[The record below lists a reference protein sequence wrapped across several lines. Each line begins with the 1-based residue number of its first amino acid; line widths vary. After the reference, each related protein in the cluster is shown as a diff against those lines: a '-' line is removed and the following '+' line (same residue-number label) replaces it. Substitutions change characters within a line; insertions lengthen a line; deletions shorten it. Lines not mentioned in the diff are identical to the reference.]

1 MDIGYGHLKQY
12 DKFGLLFVQ
21 KNFGAYLAIA
31 SNVPNALFVML
42 NAAFGQR
49 FPFVRRVLVSSSIVI
64 VLFVVVTIL
73 GRIQSTAH
81 LHFNKTWNTL
91 LI

>member
-1 MDIGYGHLKQY
+1 M
-12 DKFGLLFVQ
+12 Q

-49 FPFVRRVLVSSSIVI
+49 FPFVRRVLVSSSIVV

-73 GRIQSTAH
+73 GRNKALRI
-81 LHFNKTWNTL
+81 HFNKTWNTFDL
-91 LI
+91 MTSSNIFIGRD

>member
-1 MDIGYGHLKQY
+1 M
-12 DKFGLLFVQ
+12 Q

-49 FPFVRRVLVSSSIVI
+49 FPFVRRVLVSSSIVV

-73 GRIQSTAH
+73 GRMQITV
-81 LHFNKTWNTL
+81 
-91 LI
+91 I